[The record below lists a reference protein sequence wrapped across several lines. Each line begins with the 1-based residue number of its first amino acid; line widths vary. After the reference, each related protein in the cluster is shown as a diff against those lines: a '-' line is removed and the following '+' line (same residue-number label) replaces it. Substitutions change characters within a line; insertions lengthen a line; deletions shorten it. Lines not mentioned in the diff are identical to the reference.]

1 MQTNALPHYD
11 GSDNPTGCCP
21 RFNPEG
27 WDGRSLHFEDKL
39 FVKAISKSENHV
51 PTDMAPVFERAFG
64 NIEKAG
70 AYDENNIIILSR
82 DVSPSEAE
90 HYFAVSKDVPDE
102 AMVRWSGD
110 FVTKLFEGPYE
121 DAPKWEQQIK
131 ADLASQGLEAG
142 TVYFF
147 YTTCPKCL
155 EVYGKNYVV
164 VVAALAGESQKAK
177 SVSM

>member
-11 GSDNPTGCCP
+11 DSDNPTGCCP

-27 WDGRSLHFEDKL
+27 WDGRHLHFDDKL
-39 FVKAISKSENHV
+39 FVRAVSKSEDHA
-51 PTDMAPVFERAFG
+51 PTDIGAVFERAFG
-64 NIEKAG
+64 NIQKAG
-70 AYDENNIIILSR
+70 AYDADNIIVLSR

-102 AMVRWSGD
+102 EVVRWSGD

-121 DAPKWEQQIK
+121 DAPQWEQQIR
-131 ADLASQGLEAG
+131 ADLARQGFEAG
-142 TVYFF
+142 SVYFF

-155 EVYGKNYVV
+155 EVYGRNYVV
-164 VVAALAGESQKAK
+164 AVAALKAGKP
-177 SVSM
+177 

>member
-39 FVKAISKSENHV
+39 FVRATSKSENHV
-51 PTDMAPVFERAFG
+51 PIDMGPVFERAFG

-82 DVSPSEAE
+82 DVSPSEGE
-90 HYFAVSKDVPDE
+90 HFFAVSKEVPE
-102 AMVRWSGD
+102 EEMVRWSGN
-110 FVTKLFEGPYE
+110 FVTRLFEGPYQ
-121 DAPKWEQQIK
+121 DAPKWEQQVR
-131 ADLASQGLEAG
+131 ADLASQGFETG

-147 YTTCPKCL
+147 YTACPKCF

-164 VVAALAGESQKAK
+164 VVAALAGEQRDAKAA
-177 SVSM
+177 SN